1 MSERKALL
9 RAYKEREVEPG
20 VYAVRCTTTGEVWVG
35 ATPDL
40 ATRQTGIWFT
50 LKLGS
55 HREPSLQAA
64 WRAHGEDAFAF
75 ESVEVVDTEGLDTF
89 TRNSKLKDRRNHWV
103 EAMGATG
110 LN

>member
-9 RAYKEREVEPG
+9 RAYKERKVEPG
-20 VYAVRCTTTGEVWVG
+20 VYAVRCTTTGEAWVG

-64 WRAHGEDAFAF
+64 WKAHGEAAFVF
-75 ESVEVVDTEGLDTF
+75 EPVEVVDTEGLDAF
-89 TRNSKLKDRRNHWV
+89 SRNGKLKDRRDHWV
-103 EAMGATG
+103 QALNAKG

>member
-9 RAYKEREVEPG
+9 RAYKDRKVEPG

-64 WRAHGEDAFAF
+64 WTARGEAAFVFERVETVDA
-75 ESVEVVDTEGLDTF
+75 DGLDAF
-89 TRNSKLKDRRNHWV
+89 TRNGKLKDRRDHWV
-103 EAMGATG
+103 QVLGAQS

>member
-9 RAYKEREVEPG
+9 RAYKERKVEPG
-20 VYAVRCTTTGEVWVG
+20 VYAVRCTASGEVWVG

-64 WRAHGEDAFAF
+64 WKAHGEDAFAF
-75 ESVEVVDTEGLDTF
+75 EPVEVVDTEGLDTF
-89 TRNSKLKDRRNHWV
+89 TRNSKLKDRRDHWV
-103 EAMGATG
+103 EAMGAKG